1 MNPVTMEGRI
11 KVPPGLRDLLQEFT
25 VSVLREQPKDLV
37 QAAIEFFTMKKN
49 TADNRPHKQV
59 ESDEEEDEE
68 PMPPPPRNVGRRAGV
83 AAESYD
89 PEKDDENS
97 NVKVVHPKTEAQR
110 QRLTQATK
118 DILLFRCLDDDQM
131 KDVIDAMFERHVSP
145 GEKVIT
151 LGEDGDNFY
160 VIEKGV
166 YDIIVKIQGEEK
178 TVGKYENKGSFGEL
192 ALMYNTPRAATIL
205 ATTEGVLWAMTR
217 EVFRSIVLKKAFEK
231 RRMYEE
237 LLNQVPILES
247 LSAYERMS
255 IADALK
261 TRIYEDG
268 ALILK
273 QGDPGDEMYF
283 VEDGEVVIK
292 MKRVGELEEK
302 ELTRIEKGG
311 YFGELALLTS
321 HPRAASAYAVGRI
334 KLAVLDVGSFER
346 LLGPCLSILQRNI
359 DSYEQKLKTIFGS
372 LDKVPELR
380 S

>member
-1 MNPVTMEGRI
+1 MAEKI
-11 KVPPGLRDLLQEFT
+11 KVPTGLRELLQEFT

-49 TADNRPHKQV
+49 AADNRPRKQGD
-59 ESDEEEDEE
+59 SDEDEDDE

-89 PEKDDENS
+89 PEKDDESS
-97 NVKVVHPKTEAQR
+97 NIKVVHPKTEAQR

-131 KDVIDAMFERHVSP
+131 KDVIDAMFERRVSP
-145 GEKVIT
+145 GDKVIT

-160 VIEKGV
+160 VIESGV

-178 TVGKYENKGSFGEL
+178 TVGKYDNKGSFGEL

-205 ATTEGVLWAMTR
+205 AVLWAMTR

-268 ALILK
+268 AQILK
-273 QGDPGDEMYF
+273 QGDPGDEMFF
-283 VEDGEVVIK
+283 VEDGEVCIK
-292 MKRVGELEEK
+292 MKRVGETEEK
-302 ELTRIEKGG
+302 EVTRIE
-311 YFGELALLTS
+311 
-321 HPRAASAYAVGRI
+321 
-334 KLAVLDVGSFER
+334 
-346 LLGPCLSILQRNI
+346 
-359 DSYEQKLKTIFGS
+359 
-372 LDKVPELR
+372 
-380 S
+380 

>member
-1 MNPVTMEGRI
+1 MTMKNEVV
-11 KVPPGLRDLLQEFT
+11 VPPGLRELLQELT
-25 VSVLREQPKDLV
+25 VSILREHPDNLIQFSIDFL
-37 QAAIEFFTMKKN
+37 MKK
-49 TADNRPHKQV
+49 AASESNRANKTTV
-59 ESDEEEDEE
+59 ESEEDDEGE
-68 PMPPPPRNVGRRAGV
+68 PMPMPTQRTTRRAGV

-89 PEKDDENS
+89 PEKDDSANI
-97 NVKVVHPKTEAQR
+97 VKVVHPKTEEQR
-110 QRLTQATK
+110 RRLAQATK

-131 KDVIDAMFERHVSP
+131 KDVIDAMYERHISP

-160 VIEKGV
+160 VIENGI
-166 YDIIVKIQGEEK
+166 YDIIVKVNNEEK

-205 ATTEGVLWAMTR
+205 AKTEGVVWVMTR

-231 RRMYEE
+231 RRLYEE

-255 IADALK
+255 IADALRTK
-261 TRIYEDG
+261 IFENEQQ
-268 ALILK
+268 IIK
-273 QGDPGDEMYF
+273 QGDPGDEMFF
-283 VEDGEVVIK
+283 VEEGKVRIK
-292 MKRVGELEEK
+292 MKRSGETEEK
-302 ELTRIEKGG
+302 EVAIIEKGG

-321 HPRAASAYAVGRI
+321 HPRAASAYADGRI

-346 LLGPCLSILQRNI
+346 LLGPCLDILRRNI
-359 DSYEQKLKTIFGS
+359 DDYEAKLKNIFGS

-380 S
+380 R